1 MFYNAKRLKGNGMKK
16 LLLVVLIWVCSL
28 MATDY
33 LNVETGSGWR
43 YGDLE
48 DISKITFNE
57 TGTEINFVL
66 TNENIVTEAI
76 GDIIKIEFDA
86 EPLGDHSLPVELL
99 SFSATLQDGQVIL
112 HWETA
117 SETENL
123 GFDVERKQDNETL
136 WEKLGFVPGKGSTTT
151 LSSYCFTDKSSPN
164 PAAVRYRLKQMDY
177 DGSYEYSPEITV
189 GNDKLIS
196 AGTFGLLPN
205 FPNPFN
211 PVTTISYQLTE
222 PNLTTLSIYDLQGRE
237 TARLVNEMQDA
248 GMYQVSFDSSA
259 FSSGVYIC
267 RLVSGANTQIIKM
280 LLIR

>member
-1 MFYNAKRLKGNGMKK
+1 MKK
-16 LLLVVLIWVCSL
+16 LLLVVLIWACSL
-28 MATDY
+28 MAADY

-57 TGTEINFVL
+57 AGTEINFIL
-66 TNENIVTEAI
+66 TNESIVTEAI
-76 GDIIKIEFDA
+76 GDIIKLEFDT
-86 EPLGDHSLPVELL
+86 EPQGDYSLPVELL

-112 HWETA
+112 QWETA

-136 WEKLGFVPGKGSTTT
+136 WKKLGFVPGKGSTTT
-151 LSSYCFTDKSSPN
+151 LSSYRFTDKSSPN

-177 DGSYEYSPEITV
+177 NGSYEYSPDITV
-189 GNDKLIS
+189 GEDKLIS

-211 PVTTISYQLTE
+211 PVTTLSYQLTE

-248 GMYQVSFDSSA
+248 GMYQVSFDGSA